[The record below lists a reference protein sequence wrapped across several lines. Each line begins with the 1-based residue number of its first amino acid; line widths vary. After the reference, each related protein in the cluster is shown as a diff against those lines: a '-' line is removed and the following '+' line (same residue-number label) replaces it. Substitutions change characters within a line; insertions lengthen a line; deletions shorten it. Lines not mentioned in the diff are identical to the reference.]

1 MHALAASST
10 EKVNEMLQTYL
21 RVQQEES
28 AASKLAEK
36 DMLLRLLPRDRMYQ
50 V

>member
-1 MHALAASST
+1 MHLEPQVLNFDAVS
-10 EKVNEMLQTYL
+10 QTFL
-21 RVQQEES
+21 RVQEEES

-36 DMLLRLLPRDRMYQ
+36 DKLLRLLPRDRMYQ